1 MCVCLCSMC
10 VCLGDSFSSP
20 VEGNIGVS
28 VSVIGCWPW
37 GSVLYICL
45 LTGCTVTNQTPR
57 PHRGNQDS
65 DTLSVG
71 ISRSSGNTCY
81 VLSLCDTHTHTLIH
95 TRTHTNITFLPC
107 LCLSRKLLHIS
118 SLLRNTMSG
127 WRRRRKPGE
136 GRESRQWFPHT
147 YKNTVSL
154 NQSVAH
160 VGLIS
165 MTERLCLIKTLV
177 MYVDCLQ
184 RVLLAGLLYM

>member
-1 MCVCLCSMC
+1 MCQWVWL
-10 VCLGDSFSSP
+10 VVGPEGLSSISVFWLAALWPIRRPDLTVAIKIVTHSLWASAGHLEIP
-20 VEGNIGVS
+20 VMF
-28 VSVIGCWPW
+28 
-37 GSVLYICL
+37 Y
-45 LTGCTVTNQTPR
+45 
-57 PHRGNQDS
+57 
-65 DTLSVG
+65 LSV
-71 ISRSSGNTCY
+71 
-81 VLSLCDTHTHTLIH
+81 THTLIH

-160 VGLIS
+160 IGLIS

-184 RVLLAGLLYM
+184 RVLLADLLYM